1 MKEIKLWEVNEENG
15 KIVSINS
22 LKSINQTKTE
32 HQLEEVLVKHPELLH
47 DGLSIVG
54 RQTKTGGGPLDL
66 LGVDADGRLMVFEL
80 KRGILTRDAVAQ
92 IIDYASYLADMERS
106 ELAEHISER
115 SGNLGVEKIE
125 DFAGW
130 YEELHQKSIYDIP
143 KPAMV
148 LIGLGADERTR
159 RMVSFLANNEINI
172 SLITFYGFEENGK
185 TYLAR
190 QVEVSGKPPG
200 AVSALSKSDRI
211 KNLKEKIQH
220 VGVGEFFE
228 TVAEF
233 FENYLGAYKW
243 PNQSGY
249 SFYLQDFK
257 EDGSPTNLVYI
268 SLCLNEKFPKRAEI
282 RIQPRAIETAPKF
295 FEEFQEGLSLM
306 VTDKESGGAGVWIS
320 SLKEWESVAGEFQKL
335 CAGIQE
341 GWKEKRK
348 IQAGIED

>member
-1 MKEIKLWEVNEENG
+1 MKEIKLWEVKEENG

-22 LKSINQTKTE
+22 LKSVNHTKTE
-32 HQLEEVLVKHPELLH
+32 HQLEEILFKHPDLLY

-92 IIDYASYLADMERS
+92 IIDYASYLAEMERS
-106 ELAEHISER
+106 ELSEHISER

-125 DFAGW
+125 DFAAW
-130 YEELHQKSIYDIP
+130 YEEQHQKSIYDIP

-172 SLITFYGFEENGK
+172 SLITFYGFEEKGK
-185 TYLAR
+185 TYLAK
-190 QVEVSGKPPG
+190 QVEVSGKQPG
-200 AVSALSKSDRI
+200 GASTLSKGDRI
-211 KNLKEKIQH
+211 KLLQDKIQE
-220 VGVGEFFE
+220 VGVEEFFD

-233 FENYLGAYKW
+233 FKNNLGAYKW

-257 EDGSPTNLVYI
+257 EDGSPTNLVYF
-268 SLCLNEKFPKRAEI
+268 SLYLNEKFPQKAEI
-282 RIQPRAIETAPKF
+282 RIQPRAIEAAPKS
-295 FEEFQEGLSLM
+295 FEKFREGMPLK
-306 VTDKESGGAGVWIS
+306 VTEKESGGAGIWIS
-320 SLKEWESVAGEFQKL
+320 SLNEWESVAGEFKKL
-335 CAGIQE
+335 CADIQE

-348 IQAGIED
+348 IQAGIEA